1 MNRKI
6 LSRLF
11 YAYLKCLEKTAHVK
25 WEGMESFNGN
35 QVVGFWHEDSFAMNL
50 LLREI
55 TETDNKMSVLVT
67 GDPRGDYIQYMI
79 EKCRGEAVRIGY
91 GFCDT
96 GTLRE
101 LLTSLKEEKRS
112 IAIAMDGPL
121 GPRHIPKKMTY
132 FLSEKGEVPLAS
144 VSVKYSKKLALKGR
158 WDHYRIP
165 LPFTEVTFQFHNY
178 GRVSCK
184 CPPQIRGYE
193 ECPKCSIIENS
204 VVS

>member
-11 YAYLKCLEKTAHVK
+11 YAYLKCLEKTVHVK

-50 LLREI
+50 LLREV

-79 EKCRGEAVRIGY
+79 EKCRGDAVRIGY

-101 LLTSLKEEKRS
+101 LLTSLKEEKQMCIRDRF
-112 IAIAMDGPL
+112 IDDNTLTVNVTRLRRKLEEL
-121 GPRHIPKKMTY
+121 GMTD
-132 FLSEKGEVPLAS
+132 V
-144 VSVKYSKKLALKGR
+144 
-158 WDHYRIP
+158 
-165 LPFTEVTFQFHNY
+165 
-178 GRVSCK
+178 
-184 CPPQIRGYE
+184 IRTKNGIGYMVE
-193 ECPKCSIIENS
+193 L
-204 VVS
+204 

>member
-1 MNRKI
+1 M
-6 LSRLF
+6 
-11 YAYLKCLEKTAHVK
+11 K

-165 LPFTEVTFQFHNY
+165 LPFTEVAFQFHNY
-178 GRVSCK
+178 GMVSCK

>member
-11 YAYLKCLEKTAHVK
+11 YVYLKCLEKTVHVK

-50 LLREI
+50 LLREV

-79 EKCRGEAVRIGY
+79 EKCKGDAVRIGY

-101 LLTSLKEEKRS
+101 LLTSL
-112 IAIAMDGPL
+112 L
-121 GPRHIPKKMTY
+121 
-132 FLSEKGEVPLAS
+132 
-144 VSVKYSKKLALKGR
+144 
-158 WDHYRIP
+158 
-165 LPFTEVTFQFHNY
+165 
-178 GRVSCK
+178 
-184 CPPQIRGYE
+184 
-193 ECPKCSIIENS
+193 
-204 VVS
+204 